1 MTGSNAAQGEFGAV
15 SVQREGTIAF
25 VVIDNPPVNACSWQ
39 VRRGLLSALESCS
52 TDPRVSALVL
62 IGSGKTFMAGA
73 DINEFGG
80 PLHDPQM
87 PAVIAAVEACPK
99 PVIAAIRGAAL
110 GAGYELAL
118 GCDARIATAD
128 AIVGLPEVSLGIIPG
143 AGGTQ
148 RLPRLVGISAAIDLI
163 ASGRR
168 VKASEA
174 LAMGMIDAIATA
186 DLLRAEAAQLAQSLV
201 GRKRRLGDTAVL
213 PEPDEAVDAA
223 AEKAIRQAKGA
234 AAPIAAVAAI
244 RKSLTLSFA
253 QALAEERAAFQTL
266 RQSHEAAARRY
277 LFFAE
282 REAFRVS
289 GIGGAKARPVTSV
302 GIVGAGTMGAGIA
315 ICFLDAGLP
324 VTLVERDQDALD
336 AGLARIDVAY
346 RRMAETGR
354 MSSEAMVQ
362 RLATI
367 TPSTDLSALAAADLV
382 VEAVFEDMGVKQSL
396 FRDLD
401 RVLKPGAIMASNTS
415 YLDLDVLARET
426 ARPGDVVGLH
436 FFAPANVMRLLE
448 VVRGART
455 APDVLAT
462 ALAIA
467 KVIRKLPVVA
477 RVGEGFIGNRIYSA
491 YRSQCEFMLEEG
503 ALPEEVDAALTGFG
517 FAMGPFAVADLSGL
531 DIAWRTRQRLAA
543 TRDPKA
549 RYSDILDRLCE
560 AGRLGQKVGKGW
572 YGYPEGSRRG
582 RPDDEVRAVID
593 DASRRKGL
601 SRCSMTAH
609 GIVHRALAA
618 MVNEAALVLTDGIA
632 ERPSD
637 IDLAMVNGYGFP
649 AKEGGPL
656 FWARHQPPAV
666 MQGWLDT
673 VAGSVGHGFRRG
685 EIGNVL
691 ALVTRSPHWTNPARS
706 SA

>member
-1 MTGSNAAQGEFGAV
+1 MTRSSASEGQFGPI
-15 SVQREGTIAF
+15 SVQREGSTAF
-25 VVIDNPPVNACSWQ
+25 VVIDNPPVNASSWQ

-52 TDPRVSALVL
+52 TNPRVSALVL
-62 IGSGKTFMAGA
+62 IGAGKTFMAGA
-73 DINEFGG
+73 DINEFSG
-80 PLHDPQM
+80 PLQDPQM

-99 PVIAAIRGAAL
+99 PVVAAIRGAAL

-118 GCDARIATAD
+118 GCDARIATAE

-148 RLPRLVGISAAIDLI
+148 RLPRLIGITAAIDLI

-168 VKASEA
+168 IKASEA
-174 LAMGMIDAIATA
+174 LTAGMIDAIAAA
-186 DLLRAEAAQLAQSLV
+186 DLRAEAARLAESLV
-201 GRKRRLGDTAVL
+201 GGKQRLGDRAV
-213 PEPDEAVDAA
+213 PAEPQELVDAA

-234 AAPIAAVAAI
+234 AAAVAAVTAI
-244 RKSLTLSFA
+244 RKSLTLPFA

-266 RQSHEAAARRY
+266 RQSREAEARRY

-282 REAFRVS
+282 RDAFRVS
-289 GIGGAKARPVTSV
+289 GMGEAKARPVTKV
-302 GIVGAGTMGAGIA
+302 GVVGAGTMGAGIA

-324 VTLVERDQDALD
+324 VTLVERDEEALD
-336 AGLARIDVAY
+336 GGLAHINAAY

-354 MSSEAMVQ
+354 VSSETMAQ
-362 RLATI
+362 RLASI
-367 TPSTDLSALAAADLV
+367 TPSCELSALADADLV
-382 VEAVFEDMGVKQSL
+382 IEAVFEDMAVKQSL
-396 FRDLD
+396 FRNLD
-401 RVLKPGAIMASNTS
+401 RTLKPGAIMASNTS
-415 YLDLDVLARET
+415 YLDLDALARET
-426 ARPGDVVGLH
+426 ARPADVVGLH

-448 VVRGART
+448 VVRGAQT
-455 APDVLAT
+455 APEVLAT
-462 ALAIA
+462 ALAVA

-503 ALPEEVDAALTGFG
+503 ALPEQIDAALVGFG

-543 TRDPKA
+543 TRDPAA

-572 YGYPEGSRRG
+572 YSYAEGSRRG
-582 RPDDEVRAVID
+582 SPDEAVRAVIE

-601 SRCSMTAH
+601 SRRSMTPPE
-609 GIVHRALAA
+609 IVHRALTA
-618 MVNEAALVLTDGIA
+618 MVNEAALLLAEGIA

-637 IDLAMVNGYGFP
+637 VDLVMVNGYGFP

-656 FWARHQPPAV
+656 FWASYQPHAV

-685 EIGNVL
+685 DLGKVL
-691 ALVTRSPHWTNPARS
+691 DQVTQSSHVTDSARS